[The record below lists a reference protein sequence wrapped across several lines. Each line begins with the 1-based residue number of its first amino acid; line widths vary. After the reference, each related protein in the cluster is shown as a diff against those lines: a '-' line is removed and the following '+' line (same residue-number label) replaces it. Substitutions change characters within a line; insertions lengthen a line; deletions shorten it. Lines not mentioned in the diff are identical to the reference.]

1 MRLAEG
7 MASAYEVCV
16 ALFISDIV
24 GPALLVLAQYLV
36 NGSFFRLGI
45 IVHTRE
51 VIEVVFLLAV
61 LALATRESE
70 LCVCLD
76 LVRF

>member
-16 ALFISDIV
+16 SLFISDIV

-70 LCVCLD
+70 LRIRLD
-76 LVRF
+76 LMRF

>member
-1 MRLAEG
+1 

-16 ALFISDIV
+16 SLFISDIV

-70 LCVCLD
+70 LRIRLD
-76 LVRF
+76 LMRF